1 MSGRILVL
9 LMLCVSLMVA
19 GQSKGGRGAVE
30 RQRREAAST
39 LKKSSA
45 RLESNRKATA
55 QRLAQLSALTAE
67 IEELD
72 AAIAGETREIALM
85 DTAIAGIEDTI
96 AQLDAKIADMSE
108 KYAKALRGTRRV
120 GGHMSELMFV
130 FASDE
135 FGQMWRRYRNMR
147 QFAQW
152 RARRAEEIGKSKAEL
167 EERKTELDRMK
178 VSRVVKMKTLEE
190 SREAL
195 KGKQR
200 DNDRLLGQLRRE
212 QRQIRSI
219 ISEKQREINSLD
231 RELDRL
237 IAEEQARAEAEAAKA
252 AKAAAARQSA
262 KKPAASK
269 NTQAGKKTTESAGDG
284 GDSGHDL
291 VKETETA
298 EEMVTVVK
306 TDEKGEATTRRT
318 ASQLSA
324 GFKSSRGRLPWPV
337 EGKFRVLSRFG
348 RHKHPSLPMVETDN
362 PGIDVGVTSGRW
374 AKAIYEGVVSAVFRQ
389 PGYSNIVMI
398 RHGDYITVYANL
410 ETISVGKGDRVG
422 AGQPLGVVAL
432 DEDNSGMRVL
442 HFEIRREK
450 VKENPEAWL
459 K

>member
-1 MSGRILVL
+1 M
-9 LMLCVSLMVA
+9 
-19 GQSKGGRGAVE
+19 
-30 RQRREAAST
+30 
-39 LKKSSA
+39 

-152 RARRAEEIGKSKAEL
+152 RSRRAEEIGKSKAEL

-190 SREAL
+190 SRESL

-212 QRQIRSI
+212 QRQIKSI

-252 AKAAAARQSA
+252 SGKTA
-262 KKPAASK
+262 KKPAAPK
-269 NTQAGKKTTESAGDG
+269 NASGGKETATAGG
-284 GDSGHDL
+284 GHDV
-291 VKETETA
+291 VKETVD
-298 EEMVTVVK
+298 EMVTVVK
-306 TDEKGEATTRRT
+306 TDEKGEATTKRT

-324 GFKSSRGRLPWPV
+324 GFKSGRGRLPWPV
-337 EGKFRVLSRFG
+337 EGKFRVVSRFG

-362 PGIDVGVTSGRW
+362 PGIDIGITSGRW

-432 DEDNSGMRVL
+432 DEDNPGMRVL

>member
-1 MSGRILVL
+1 
-9 LMLCVSLMVA
+9 
-19 GQSKGGRGAVE
+19 
-30 RQRREAAST
+30 
-39 LKKSSA
+39 
-45 RLESNRKATA
+45 
-55 QRLAQLSALTAE
+55 
-67 IEELD
+67 
-72 AAIAGETREIALM
+72 
-85 DTAIAGIEDTI
+85 
-96 AQLDAKIADMSE
+96 
-108 KYAKALRGTRRV
+108 
-120 GGHMSELMFV
+120 MSELMFV

-190 SREAL
+190 SRESL

-212 QRQIRSI
+212 QRQIKSI

-252 AKAAAARQSA
+252 SGKTA
-262 KKPAASK
+262 KKPAAPK
-269 NTQAGKKTTESAGDG
+269 NASVGKETATSG
-284 GDSGHDL
+284 SGHDV
-291 VKETETA
+291 VKETVD
-298 EEMVTVVK
+298 EMVTVVK
-306 TDEKGEATTRRT
+306 TDEKGEATTKRT

-324 GFKSSRGRLPWPV
+324 GFKSGRGRLPWPV
-337 EGKFRVLSRFG
+337 EGKFRVVSRFG

-362 PGIDVGVTSGRW
+362 PGIDIGITSGRW

-432 DEDNSGMRVL
+432 DEDNPGMRVL

>member
-9 LMLCVSLMVA
+9 LMLCVSLMAA
-19 GQSKGGRGAVE
+19 GQSRGGRGAVE

-72 AAIAGETREIALM
+72 AAIAKETKEIALM

-190 SREAL
+190 SRESL

-212 QRQIRSI
+212 QRQIKSI

-252 AKAAAARQSA
+252 SGKTA
-262 KKPAASK
+262 KKPAAPK
-269 NTQAGKKTTESAGDG
+269 NASGGKETAASG
-284 GDSGHDL
+284 SGHDV
-291 VKETETA
+291 VKETVD
-298 EEMVTVVK
+298 EMVTVVK
-306 TDEKGEATTRRT
+306 TDEKGEATTKRT

-324 GFKSSRGRLPWPV
+324 GFKSGRGRLPWPV
-337 EGKFRVLSRFG
+337 EGKFRVVSRFG

-362 PGIDVGVTSGRW
+362 PGIDIGITSGRW

-432 DEDNSGMRVL
+432 DEDNPGMRVL

>member
-9 LMLCVSLMVA
+9 LMLCVSLMAA

-72 AAIAGETREIALM
+72 AAIAKETKEIALM

-96 AQLDAKIADMSE
+96 AQLDARIADMSE

-190 SREAL
+190 SRESL

-212 QRQIRSI
+212 QRQIKSI

-252 AKAAAARQSA
+252 SGKTA
-262 KKPAASK
+262 KKPATSK
-269 NTQAGKKTTESAGDG
+269 NASGGKETAAAG
-284 GDSGHDL
+284 SGHDV
-291 VKETETA
+291 VKETVD
-298 EEMVTVVK
+298 EMVTVVK
-306 TDEKGEATTRRT
+306 TDEKGEATTKRT
-318 ASQLSA
+318 APQLSA
-324 GFKSSRGRLPWPV
+324 GFKSGRGRLPWPV
-337 EGKFRVLSRFG
+337 EGKFRVVSRFG
-348 RHKHPSLPMVETDN
+348 RHKHPSLPMVEIDN
-362 PGIDVGVTSGRW
+362 PGIDIGITSGRW

-432 DEDNSGMRVL
+432 DEDNPGMRVL

>member
-9 LMLCVSLMVA
+9 LMLCVSLMAA

-72 AAIAGETREIALM
+72 AAIAKETKEIALM

-96 AQLDAKIADMSE
+96 AQLDARIADMSE

-190 SREAL
+190 SRESL

-212 QRQIRSI
+212 QRQIKSI

-252 AKAAAARQSA
+252 SGKTA
-262 KKPAASK
+262 KKPAAPK
-269 NTQAGKKTTESAGDG
+269 NASVGKETATSG
-284 GDSGHDL
+284 SGHDV
-291 VKETETA
+291 VKETVD
-298 EEMVTVVK
+298 EMVTVVK
-306 TDEKGEATTRRT
+306 TDEKGEATTKRT

-324 GFKSSRGRLPWPV
+324 GFKSGRGRLPWPV
-337 EGKFRVLSRFG
+337 EGKFRVVSRFG

-362 PGIDVGVTSGRW
+362 PGIDIGITSGRW

-432 DEDNSGMRVL
+432 DEDNPGMRVL

-450 VKENPEAWL
+450 VKENPETWL

>member
-9 LMLCVSLMVA
+9 LMLCVSLMAA
-19 GQSKGGRGAVE
+19 GQSRGGRGAVE

-72 AAIAGETREIALM
+72 AAIAKETKEIALM

-190 SREAL
+190 SRESL

-212 QRQIRSI
+212 QRQIKSI

-252 AKAAAARQSA
+252 SGKTA
-262 KKPAASK
+262 KKPAAPK
-269 NTQAGKKTTESAGDG
+269 NASGGKETATSG
-284 GDSGHDL
+284 SGHDV
-291 VKETETA
+291 VKETVD
-298 EEMVTVVK
+298 EMVTVVK
-306 TDEKGEATTRRT
+306 TDEKGEATTKRT

-324 GFKSSRGRLPWPV
+324 GFKSGRGRLPWPV
-337 EGKFRVLSRFG
+337 EGKFRVVSRFG

-362 PGIDVGVTSGRW
+362 PGIDIGITSGRW

-432 DEDNSGMRVL
+432 DEDNPGMRVL

>member
-9 LMLCVSLMVA
+9 LMLCVSLMAA
-19 GQSKGGRGAVE
+19 GQSRGGRGAVE

-39 LKKSSA
+39 LRKSSA

-72 AAIAGETREIALM
+72 AAIAKETREIALM

-190 SREAL
+190 GRESL

-212 QRQIRSI
+212 QRQIKSI

-252 AKAAAARQSA
+252 SGKTA
-262 KKPAASK
+262 KKPAAPK
-269 NTQAGKKTTESAGDG
+269 NASGGKETATSG
-284 GDSGHDL
+284 SGHDV
-291 VKETETA
+291 VKETVD
-298 EEMVTVVK
+298 EMVTVVK
-306 TDEKGEATTRRT
+306 TDEKGEATTKRT

-324 GFKSSRGRLPWPV
+324 GFKSGRGRLPWPV
-337 EGKFRVLSRFG
+337 EGKFRVVSRFG

-362 PGIDVGVTSGRW
+362 PGIDIGITSGRW

-432 DEDNSGMRVL
+432 DEDNPGMRVL